1 LSRHAQLQADNSVP
15 RVDDALRV
23 CVPEIQMRHLEFDLE
38 RMLG

>member
-1 LSRHAQLQADNSVP
+1 
-15 RVDDALRV
+15 VDDALRV